1 LNASIQRCSGSR
13 FSWETMRTALLRRP
27 A

>member
-1 LNASIQRCSGSR
+1 LNASIQRSSGSR
-13 FSWETMRTALLRRP
+13 FFWETMRTALLRRP